1 MQRFS
6 GYDEAKKQAQNQ
18 GGAKLPAGAY
28 VCKVLAVKYE
38 NSTDG
43 MSDRIAVQFDV
54 NEGEQKDFFKKQYEA
69 NTSEDKKWKGSVRI
83 YVPTDD
89 GSEKDAWTKRS
100 FASWTDS
107 FEKSNPGYSWD
118 WDESK
123 WKNKIVGI
131 VFGTTGTVISGRN
144 ITYTEPRFPVDAE
157 TVRSGKAPEARFKA
171 KNGYK
176 ESTSGSQNQPVDAD
190 GFLQVPEGVEEEI
203 PF

>member
-1 MQRFS
+1 MKQFN
-6 GYDEAKKQAQNQ
+6 GYSEAKKQAQNQ

-38 NSTDG
+38 NGADG
-43 MSDRIAVQFDV
+43 TSDRIAVQFDIA
-54 NEGEQKDFFKKQYEA
+54 EGDYKDFFKNQYDA
-69 NTSEDKKWKGSVRI
+69 NTSEDKRWKGSVRI

-89 GSEKDAWTKRS
+89 GSDRDAWTKRN

-107 FEKSNPGYSWD
+107 FEKSNVGYSWD
-118 WDESK
+118 WDEKK
-123 WKNKIVGI
+123 WKNKLVGI

-144 ITYTEPRFPVDAE
+144 ITYTEPRFAVDVE
-157 TVRSGKAPEARFKA
+157 KVRKGTAPEAKFKE

-176 ESTSGSQNQPVDAD
+176 ESASGSQSAPVDAN
-190 GFLQVPEGVEEEI
+190 GFMQIPDGVEEEI